1 VNAIDEVKARV
12 AERTWD
18 KEIILWVG
26 PEIDLLGAIKGAHI
40 EELDLLDLFN
50 PSSLPIDDDDT
61 RAVLT
66 RMLRTKLQSI
76 PRSPEKRVVLIV
88 KSVGLLARY
97 DIGVKALYDWFIGS
111 FAMVILVF
119 EPTSTGIEWPED
131 VECETG
137 RIEHYFTTPGS
148 VKQILHMES

>member
-1 VNAIDEVKARV
+1 VNAIDEVKARI

-26 PEIDLLGAIKGAHI
+26 PEIDLLVAINGAHV
-40 EELDLLDLFN
+40 EALDLLDLFN

-61 RAVLT
+61 RDVLT
-66 RMLRTKLQSI
+66 RMLRAKLQSI
-76 PRSPEKRVVLIV
+76 PRGPEKRVVLIV

-111 FAMVILVF
+111 FTMVILVF
-119 EPTSTGIEWPED
+119 EPTSTGIDWPED

-137 RIEHYFTTPGS
+137 RIEHYFTTPGL